1 MFPAPPMPDFAP
13 GQSTVTTAPMR
24 YEDLTQDGR
33 LTPIALPPTMS
44 GLWRDVLT
52 DHPGARNSL
61 KTGII
66 PILTR
71 MTLISEDQ
79 PIHVNRPIEVKAGF
93 ELAHDRD
100 HAGEV
105 TRLFMNVWTE
115 VRGAAGRIS
124 PNSKPGPLA
133 LAGRVFAEHTFTRLL
148 ASPEHRKVTRL
159 EVDGY
164 PDVPV
169 ARHHPPPPSSAQE
182 APDNGRWLDELGP
195 DTTPYDFTLD
205 QTDSNQHV
213 NSLVYIRM
221 FLDAVNRRLAA
232 AGRRGKLRTRA
243 VDIAYRKPSFAGDR
257 VMSQLRLYENSD
269 GLGAAGYISGDDGK
283 PRVYVR
289 VAIAT

>member
-79 PIHVNRPIEVKAGF
+79 PIHVNRPVEVKAGF

-100 HAGEV
+100 DAGEV

-159 EVDGY
+159 EVEGY
-164 PDVPV
+164 PDVPA

-213 NSLVYIRM
+213 NSLVYIRI

-232 AGRRGKLRTRA
+232 AGLRGKLRTRA

>member
-13 GQSTVTTAPMR
+13 GQSTLTTAPMR

-52 DHPGARNSL
+52 DHPGARNAL
-61 KTGII
+61 KSGVI

-71 MTLISEDQ
+71 MTLVSEDQ
-79 PIHVNRPIEVKAGF
+79 PIHVNRPIEVRAGF

-100 HAGEV
+100 ETGEV

-115 VRGAAGRIS
+115 VHGAAGRIS

-148 ASPEHRKVTRL
+148 APPDQRKVTRL

-164 PDVPV
+164 PDVPA

-232 AGRRGKLRTRA
+232 AGRRGKLRSRA

-257 VMSQLRLYENSD
+257 VMAQLRLYENSD
-269 GLGAAGYISGDDGK
+269 GLGAAGFIAGDDGK

>member
-1 MFPAPPMPDFAP
+1 
-13 GQSTVTTAPMR
+13 MR

-79 PIHVNRPIEVKAGF
+79 PIHVNRPVEVKAGF

-100 HAGEV
+100 DAGEV

-148 ASPEHRKVTRL
+148 AAPDQRKVTRL
-159 EVDGY
+159 EVEGY

-213 NSLVYIRM
+213 NSLVYIRI

-232 AGRRGKLRTRA
+232 AGLRGKLRTRA

>member
-44 GLWRDVLT
+44 GLWRDVLS

-71 MTLISEDQ
+71 MTLICEDQ

-105 TRLFMNVWTE
+105 TRLFMIVWTE

-124 PNSKPGPLA
+124 PNSRPGPRA
-133 LAGRVFAEHTFTRLL
+133 RAGRGGAGR
-148 ASPEHRKVTRL
+148 AGARRRAAPEH
-159 EVDGY
+159 
-164 PDVPV
+164 
-169 ARHHPPPPSSAQE
+169 
-182 APDNGRWLDELGP
+182 
-195 DTTPYDFTLD
+195 
-205 QTDSNQHV
+205 
-213 NSLVYIRM
+213 
-221 FLDAVNRRLAA
+221 
-232 AGRRGKLRTRA
+232 
-243 VDIAYRKPSFAGDR
+243 
-257 VMSQLRLYENSD
+257 
-269 GLGAAGYISGDDGK
+269 
-283 PRVYVR
+283 
-289 VAIAT
+289 